1 MRRQPPRRRLRPSFP
16 SSPSRSFPAI
26 RTRPEPFFPSPL
38 PPSREN
44 FVFVSYSTSM
54 IRSLRYIDFVR
65 IAKTERLERKQG
77 ERERERERGGEGRSC
92 RGEQVFYQTGCV
104 PISRLVRT
112 YRLVDTLADRRQ
124 LIKENSETI
133 CSREYPCRFS
143 AVDF

>member
-38 PPSREN
+38 PSSREN

-77 ERERERERGGEGRSC
+77 EREREGEGRRETVVSRGTGFLSNGLC
-92 RGEQVFYQTGCV
+92 THLSAGSHVPSSRHPSGSQAINQGEQ
-104 PISRLVRT
+104 RNDL
-112 YRLVDTLADRRQ
+112 
-124 LIKENSETI
+124 
-133 CSREYPCRFS
+133 
-143 AVDF
+143 

>member
-77 ERERERERGGEGRSC
+77 ERERG
-92 RGEQVFYQTGCV
+92 RGEERDGRVAG
-104 PISRLVRT
+104 
-112 YRLVDTLADRRQ
+112 
-124 LIKENSETI
+124 N
-133 CSREYPCRFS
+133 RFS
-143 AVDF
+143 IKRAVYPSLGWFARTV